1 MGALVAVLDTDVLFG
16 RTLRDVLLY
25 AASRYIFQPRW
36 SSETLEELRENL
48 VARNKLPPEG
58 AERLCANLRR
68 AFEEAEVV
76 GFEARLPEVRNHP
89 KDRHVSAAAL
99 HAEASM
105 IVTRNLTDFEPP
117 PEGVRV
123 LSPDQFLCLLLQ
135 REREKVVDVLRYLE
149 TVYKDPPLTL
159 TEVLDTLESD
169 APVFVAN
176 VRRLLGT

>member
-1 MGALVAVLDTDVLFG
+1 
-16 RTLRDVLLY
+16 
-25 AASRYIFQPRW
+25 
-36 SSETLEELRENL
+36 
-48 VARNKLPPEG
+48 
-58 AERLCANLRR
+58 
-68 AFEEAEVV
+68 V